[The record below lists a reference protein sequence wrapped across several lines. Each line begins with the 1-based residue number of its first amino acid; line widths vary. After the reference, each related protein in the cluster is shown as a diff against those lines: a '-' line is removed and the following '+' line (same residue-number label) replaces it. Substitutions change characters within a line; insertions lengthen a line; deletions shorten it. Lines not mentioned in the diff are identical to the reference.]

1 MTHFHLI
8 KLIKKFKIYKG
19 MNVRN
24 LEGSQKLSLGRE
36 VLGRNKEDHESL
48 NSYHLQSQ
56 CLSCGLEGQEA
67 EEVPYG

>member
-1 MTHFHLI
+1 
-8 KLIKKFKIYKG
+8 

-67 EEVPYG
+67 EEVPCMVERWYVVYDSEQEQEQE